1 MTIQMPDYL
10 ADLDIQDTQRPP
22 LEILHEAAEKLGETT
37 KGLVTGLV
45 SVLNPGGPKM
55 FRYTFYLLAPRL
67 NDYTDPLFYVWHDD
81 RLYPVNVMM
90 AGGTQGQDEEQ
101 FETEDE
107 FVEELQR
114 IFEGEV
120 AKRRIQSLIVTARS

>member
-10 ADLDIQDTQRPP
+10 ADLNTQITQRPP
-22 LEILHEAAEKLGETT
+22 LEVLHEAAEKLSDNT

-45 SVLNPGGPKM
+45 SVLNPGGAKM

-81 RLYPVNVMM
+81 RLYPVNVMV
-90 AGGTQGQDEEQ
+90 AGGTQGQDDKP
-101 FETEDE
+101 FGTEYE

>member
-10 ADLDIQDTQRPP
+10 ADLNTQITQRPP
-22 LEILHEAAEKLGETT
+22 LEVLHEAAEKLSDNT
-37 KGLVTGLV
+37 KGLGTGLV
-45 SVLNPGGPKM
+45 SVLNPGGAKM

-81 RLYPVNVMM
+81 RLYPVNVMV
-90 AGGTQGQDEEQ
+90 AGGTQGQDDKP
-101 FETEDE
+101 FGTEYE

>member
-1 MTIQMPDYL
+1 MNIQMPDYL
-10 ADLDIQDTQRPP
+10 ADLHIQIKQRPP
-22 LEILHEAAEKLGETT
+22 LEVLHQAAEALSDQTG
-37 KGLVTGLV
+37 GWVTGLV
-45 SVLNPGGPKM
+45 SVLNPGGAKM

-67 NDYTDPLFYVWHDD
+67 NDYTNPLFYVWHDD
-81 RLYPVNVMM
+81 HLYPVNVMM
-90 AGGTQGQDEEQ
+90 AGGTQGQDDKL